1 MTLTIILI
9 AIPVAILLLLNK
21 RESWRIPLLMVVSAL
36 AVYALQPAL
45 PVRGLDFWLPT
56 LTLALVILAWVLT
69 TPRAARDWKAN
80 RPAALILVCI
90 PLALGLTRYLG
101 FSLPLTASRPPQT
114 LPLLILLAVG
124 ALLAFLLTRFT
135 LPSKGILTAAFVFV
149 ILIFVILK
157 VPALAV
163 LVSAGL
169 RSLNGQATST
179 ASALDLRW
187 MGFSYV
193 AFRILHTIRDR
204 QTGRLPIVSLSEYVV
219 YMLFFPAQTAGPID
233 RIERFVGDLRR
244 PLAPSAAALGEAGK
258 RLVVGLFKVF
268 VVADSLALVALNG
281 TNALQVHTAGW
292 AWVLL
297 YAYAL
302 QIYFDFSGYTDIAIG
317 LGCLMGINLPENFN
331 APFLKPNL
339 TLFWNSWHM
348 TLTQWFRAYF
358 FNPLT
363 RALRGGKKKLPIPVI
378 IFITQLATMVMIG
391 LWHGV
396 TWNFILWGAW
406 HGLGLFFHNRWSEA
420 TKAWF
425 AGLRPGWQKALNLG
439 GILLTFNFV
448 ALGWV
453 FFALPSPAISIHF
466 LQVLL
471 GAG

>member
-1 MTLTIILI
+1 MTLSIILI
-9 AIPVAILLLLNK
+9 AIPVAVLLLLIK

-36 AVYALQPAL
+36 AVYALQPVL

-56 LTLALVILAWVLT
+56 LTLLLVVLAWVLT
-69 TPRAARDWKAN
+69 TPREARDWKAN
-80 RPAALILVCI
+80 WPPALILITI
-90 PLALGLTRYLG
+90 PLALGFTRYLG

-114 LPLLILLAVG
+114 LPLLILLGVG
-124 ALLAFLLTRFT
+124 VLLAYLMARFT
-135 LPSKGILTAAFVFV
+135 LPGKGILTAAFIFV
-149 ILIFVILK
+149 ILLFVILK
-157 VPALAV
+157 VPALAA
-163 LVSAGL
+163 LVSVGL
-169 RSLNGQATST
+169 RSLNGQATTT
-179 ASALDLRW
+179 ASTLDLRW

-193 AFRILHTIRDR
+193 AFRMLHTIRDR

-233 RIERFVGDLRR
+233 RLERFIGDLRR
-244 PLAPSAAALGEAGK
+244 PLTLSAANFGEAGK

-268 VVADSLALVALNG
+268 VVSDTLALVAVNG
-281 TNALQVHTAGW
+281 TNALQVRMAGW

-302 QIYFDFSGYTDIAIG
+302 QIYFNFSGYTDIAIG
-317 LGCLMGINLPENFN
+317 LGRLMGINLPENFN

-363 RALRGGKKKLPIPVI
+363 RALRGGKKKLPIPAI
-378 IFITQLATMVMIG
+378 IFITQLATMLLIG

-396 TWNFILWGAW
+396 SWNFVLWGAW
-406 HGLGLFFHNRWSEA
+406 HGLGLFIHNRWSEV

-425 AGLRPGWQKALNLG
+425 AGLRPGWQKVLNFG

-453 FFALPSPAISIHF
+453 FFALPTLAVSTHF
-466 LQVLL
+466 LQVLF